1 MHSLNVLED
10 SGWSLILFLRA
21 SSLLPVLECFQSYYR
36 ACDLLPRGGGGGGD
50 SAYEMGG
57 DARRLAEGSK
67 FRILVSLRV
76 LWAKRHHI

>member
-36 ACDLLPRGGGGGGD
+36 ACDLPPPGGGD

-67 FRILVSLRV
+67 FRILVSLKV
-76 LWAKRHHI
+76 FWAKRYHI

>member
-1 MHSLNVLED
+1 MFSED
-10 SGWSLILFLRA
+10 SGCSLKLFLRA

-36 ACDLLPRGGGGGGD
+36 ACDLPPGGD

-67 FRILVSLRV
+67 FRILVSLS
-76 LWAKRHHI
+76 